1 MHVNPVFLVR
11 RDIDDSAR
19 GGPGPSER
27 GFRGGEVF
35 HSPRCLARRSFA
47 RAFRDALLSTRKKLC
62 FDPVLCAA
70 PRAAAER
77 GLTHDPGGAVHRALR
92 RSLLVY
98 TFRDPAGRMNVSVSY
113 RGQTFQSEAKP
124 Q

>member
-35 HSPRCLARRSFA
+35 HSPPCLARRSFA
-47 RAFRDALLSTRKKLC
+47 RAFRDAPLSTRKKLC

-77 GLTHDPGGAVHRALR
+77 GLTHDPGGAVHRAL
-92 RSLLVY
+92 VY